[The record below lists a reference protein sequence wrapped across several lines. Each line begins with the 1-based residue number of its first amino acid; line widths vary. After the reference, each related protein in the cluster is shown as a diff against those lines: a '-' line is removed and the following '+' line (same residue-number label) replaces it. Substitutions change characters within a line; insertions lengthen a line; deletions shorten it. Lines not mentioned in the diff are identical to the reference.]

1 MGLMAKWIDHLK
13 LSVDKQHKTTNM
25 NLFIV
30 LYETHSCLIAWRIP
44 WTEEPGWLQSMGAQ
58 SQTGLSN

>member
-1 MGLMAKWIDHLK
+1 MAKWIDHLK
-13 LSVDKQHKTTNM
+13 LSIDKQHKTTNM

-30 LYETHSCLIAWRIP
+30 LYATHSHLLAWRIP
-44 WTEEPGWLQSMGAQ
+44 WTEDPDCLQSTEAQ

>member
-1 MGLMAKWIDHLK
+1 MAKWIDHLK